1 MGIGDWVSGFFES
14 GATVPCDLCRVDIP
28 LTHFEKGIAVI
39 IARKHYCR
47 GCVAEVTRRSTGGM
61 ALELGSSSTVLLK

>member
-1 MGIGDWVSGFFES
+1 MGIGDWVRGIFGS
-14 GATVPCDLCRVDIP
+14 GACIPCDQCRCDIP

-47 GCVAEVTRRSTGGM
+47 GCVAEVTRRSTGM
-61 ALELGSSSTVLLK
+61 ALDLGSSSTVLLK